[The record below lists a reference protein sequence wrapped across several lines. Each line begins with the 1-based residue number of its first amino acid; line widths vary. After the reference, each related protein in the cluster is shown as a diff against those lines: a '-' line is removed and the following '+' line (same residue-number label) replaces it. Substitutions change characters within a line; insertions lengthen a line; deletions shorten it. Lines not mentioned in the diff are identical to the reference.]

1 MIEGK
6 QAQTDIELMKEIAT
20 RWSPRAFSDK
30 PVEEEKLLR
39 MFEAARWAPSSS
51 NGQPWHFIIA
61 RKGDA
66 HYNKL
71 FEGVNEGNQKWAW
84 SAPVV
89 GVSLAQKRFDYKN
102 RENRH
107 YMHDVGMA
115 MGNLL
120 TQATHDGLYV
130 HQMGG
135 IIPEKIYTNFEVD
148 EDKYEVVAMFVIGY
162 QDESRLDEMD
172 EKFRESEM
180 KPRERRALK
189 DFLFAGKFGENP
201 EWI

>member
-1 MIEGK
+1 MIDK
-6 QAQTDIELMKEIAT
+6 TPQTDHNIIPELGK

-30 PVEEEKLLR
+30 PVEEKKLLR
-39 MFEAARWAPSSS
+39 IFEAARWAPSSS

-66 HYNKL
+66 HYARL
-71 FEGVNEGNQKWAW
+71 YEGVNEGNQKWAW
-84 SAPVV
+84 TAPVL
-89 GVSLAQKRFDYKN
+89 GVSLAQRRFDYKN

-120 TQATHDGLYV
+120 TQATYEGLHV

-135 IIPEKIYTNFEVD
+135 IIPEKIYKNFEVD
-148 EDKYEVVAMFVIGY
+148 EEKYEVVAMFVIGY
-162 QDESRLDEMD
+162 QDESRLDEM
-172 EKFRESEM
+172 EGKFRESEM
-180 KPRERRALK
+180 KPRERRELK
-189 DFLFAGKFGENP
+189 DFLFGGKFGENP

>member
-1 MIEGK
+1 MIGGK
-6 QAQTDIELMKEIAT
+6 QAQTSVKLMKEIAE
-20 RWSPRAFSDK
+20 RWSPRAFGNK
-30 PVEEEKLLR
+30 PVSEEQLIRL
-39 MFEAARWAPSSS
+39 FEAARWAPSSS

-66 HYNKL
+66 HYDKL

-84 SAPVV
+84 TAPVLA
-89 GVSLAQKRFDYKN
+89 VSVAQRRFDYKN
-102 RENRH
+102 RENRF

-120 TQATHDGLYV
+120 MQATYDGLHV

-135 IIPEKIYTNFEVD
+135 IVPEKIYSNFNID
-148 EDKYEVVAMFVIGY
+148 EDTYEVAAMFVIGY
-162 QDESRLDEMD
+162 QDESRLDEME
-172 EKFRESEM
+172 EKFRESEV
-180 KPRERRALK
+180 KPRERKELK

-201 EWI
+201 DWI

>member
-1 MIEGK
+1 MIQGK
-6 QAQTDIELMKEIAT
+6 EAQTEVELMPEIAN
-20 RWSPRAFSDK
+20 RWSPRAFNNK

-61 RKGDA
+61 RKGDT

-89 GVSLAQKRFDYKN
+89 GVSLAQRRFDYKN

-135 IIPEKIYTNFEVD
+135 IITEKIYTNFEVD
-148 EDKYEVVAMFVIGY
+148 KDKYEVVAMFVMGY

-172 EKFRESEM
+172 EKFRESEI

-189 DFLFAGKFGENP
+189 DFLFANKFGENP
-201 EWI
+201 SWI